1 MLKIRGMIY
10 ETEDLEKTID
20 LLFELGKWYHA
31 IPVNSKTPT
40 DGPQIKETFIFTY
53 GGDPP
58 YAVDAAT
65 GGCAFNT
72 LEPKKRTQPSI
83 KECYE
88 HYFSLSPESYPRRN
102 IIQILTLKV
111 DKRRQRGGKKYE
123 YSIKT
128 DGQWKK
134 YEISYNFHFD
144 EEKIKIG
151 YDLLPRLDFNQ
162 EKKDH
167 KQLLGFLSAWAM

>member
-1 MLKIRGMIY
+1 MRCMIY

-31 IPVNSKTPT
+31 IPGNSEPPT
-40 DGPQIKETFIFTY
+40 DSSQIKETFVFTY
-53 GGDPP
+53 AGDAP
-58 YAVDAAT
+58 YAVDEAH
-65 GGCAFNT
+65 GGCAYNT
-72 LEPKKRTQPSI
+72 LEPIRRTQPSI

-88 HYFSLSPESYPRRN
+88 YYFSLSPESYPRRN
-102 IIQILTLKV
+102 IIETLTLKV
-111 DKRRQRGGKKYE
+111 DKRRQRGWKKYE
-123 YSIKT
+123 YFIKT
-128 DGQWKK
+128 DGKWNK

-144 EEKIKIG
+144 EDKIKIG
-151 YDLLPRLDFNQ
+151 YDLLPRLNFNR